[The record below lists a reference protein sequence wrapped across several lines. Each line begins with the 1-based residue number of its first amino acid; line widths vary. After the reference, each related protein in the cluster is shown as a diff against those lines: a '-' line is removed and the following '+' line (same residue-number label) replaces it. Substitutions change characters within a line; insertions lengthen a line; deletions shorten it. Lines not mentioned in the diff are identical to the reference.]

1 MLFEKKKSPAVNI
14 KRAVRKTF
22 ILPNLAAKMGL
33 IKRIIICSIAQSIP
47 NNPASVSEKFKSLLI
62 FTRHIEIAIEERE

>member
-1 MLFEKKKSPAVNI
+1 
-14 KRAVRKTF
+14 
-22 ILPNLAAKMGL
+22 LAAKMGL

-62 FTRHIEIAIEERE
+62 FTRHIEIAMEERE